1 MDKLLS
7 KPYVIEAELHI
18 LAGHFTN
25 VGKYLFLMNYIS
37 RFGRVYMRL
46 PLVPNVGKMVPQK
59 EKWLCRCKWRY
70 PNGHTTQIHIDST
83 LILRRYV
90 KD

>member
-7 KPYVIEAELHI
+7 KPYVIEVELHI

-59 EKWLCRCKWRY
+59 
-70 PNGHTTQIHIDST
+70 
-83 LILRRYV
+83 
-90 KD
+90 